1 MIEGG
6 TTLGQVCEAMID
18 CEHKSAPILVG
29 GGFWAVGTAAMRAGR
44 IDYSTARPISAETFA
59 LWTRRLRPRF
69 GDLLLAREAPVGP
82 IVRIP
87 REENV
92 APGQRTV
99 LIRPEQGVDPG
110 FMFALLSSKPIQARL
125 QERAEGSTVAHLNV
139 SEIRDLA
146 LPALPTLDQQRDIA
160 TTLAGLNDKIESNRR
175 QGMLIGALFAAEF
188 LALTNG
194 CKIRTRLD
202 SVATFTKGVSYRSAE
217 LTSTGD
223 TSLVTLK
230 SVGRHGGYQPTGL
243 KPYIGRSKPEQ
254 VLQPRELVIA
264 QTDLT
269 QAADVIGRV
278 VRVPADVGA
287 GRLVA
292 SLDLVIV
299 RPRKPMPVEFLYGLL
314 LEERFREH
322 CRSRSSGTTV
332 LHLSSDA
339 LPQYQAPAVAL
350 EEQQQFAAL
359 SRPLLDKQDALGRD
373 PPRRAPRCA
382 AAGAAVR
389 SNPGT
394 GSRND
399 LIQVYAFMRATAYA
413 RPHGDD
419 GAGVRRDASTGGGP
433 CRPTG

>member
-1 MIEGG
+1 VIEGG

-339 LPQYQAPAVAL
+339 LPQYQAPAVRGA
-350 EEQQQFAAL
+350 QSAAARQAGCIG
-359 SRPLLDKQDALGRD
+359 SRSASPRSAMRCCRGCCPVESGYRKPERSDPSVCVYACNSVRSAPWRRRCGCPKRREHGRRPL
-373 PPRRAPRCA
+373 PPDGVAP
-382 AAGAAVR
+382 
-389 SNPGT
+389 S
-394 GSRND
+394 
-399 LIQVYAFMRATAYA
+399 AT
-413 RPHGDD
+413 
-419 GAGVRRDASTGGGP
+419 S
-433 CRPTG
+433 